1 MADASVYFIVVVGE
15 YMIHFSCQHCNELLE
30 APDSLLG
37 EHLECPQCHYENV
50 VSPSC
55 VVENKSETLRYPWVV
70 ERLLYPAS
78 VDGLVC
84 IGLVWGVPLLVNL
97 IRKVLASS
105 GLPGVSFLSMGLMGI
120 EFLIGAYF
128 WYYLAE
134 CLRDS
139 ALGGLRAPNPMERSS
154 HLDWQELIWHVVVI
168 LGCLALC
175 AGPAIG
181 YRIVTESEDWVFYLL
196 AVLGVMGFPMM
207 FLAVVMFDSFSA
219 LNPLL
224 ILGSILSTFFPYC
237 GVVIFFAGI
246 LSLGVCMIFVL
257 PEVPLIYV
265 LLELIFLY
273 VLVDLAH
280 GLGRFY
286 YRYSDKLHWEV

>member
-1 MADASVYFIVVVGE
+1 
-15 YMIHFSCQHCNELLE
+15 MIHFNCQHCQEPLE

-37 EHLECPQCHYENV
+37 ECLECPQCHLENV

-55 VVENKSETLRYPWVV
+55 VIENDTDHTEHEDSENSRYPWMV

-78 VDGLVC
+78 VSGMVC
-84 IGLVWGVPLLVNL
+84 IGLVWLVPLLVDL
-97 IRKVLASS
+97 VRRVLASS
-105 GLPGVSFLSMGLMGI
+105 GLPGISFLGMALTGVQLL
-120 EFLIGAYF
+120 FGAYF

-139 ALGGLRAPNPMERSS
+139 ALGGLGAPNPIERSGDN
-154 HLDWQELIWHVVVI
+154 LDWQELIWHVAVI

-175 AGPAIG
+175 AGPAVG
-181 YRIVTESEDWVFYLL
+181 YRIVTERNDLIFYLL
-196 AVLGVMGFPMM
+196 VTVGVIGFPMM

-224 ILGSILSTFFPYC
+224 ILGSMLSTFFPYG

-246 LSLGVCMIFVL
+246 LSLGVWMVQVL
-257 PEVPLIYV
+257 PEVAMIHV
-265 LLELIFLY
+265 FVELVFLY
-273 VLVDLAH
+273 ILVDLIH

-286 YRYSDKLHWEV
+286 YRYTDKLNWEV